1 MEVEGM
7 EARTEREGVIL
18 GTKRGRKEGRMN
30 KQLQMIE
37 THKQLIPDGIKLLFH
52 WLPTMA
58 VLTEFKKL

>member
-52 WLPTMA
+52 
-58 VLTEFKKL
+58 